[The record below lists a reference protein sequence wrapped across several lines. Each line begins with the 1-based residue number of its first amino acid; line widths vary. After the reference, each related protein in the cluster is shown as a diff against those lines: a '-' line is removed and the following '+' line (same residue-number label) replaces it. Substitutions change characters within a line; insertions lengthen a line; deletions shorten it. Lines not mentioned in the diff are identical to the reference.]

1 MAYASAEGIT
11 KALSHRDSSA
21 SYDDPA
27 CHEAN
32 AVSPIMEYDVEQVE
46 KVYRRLD
53 FRIIPGIPLPIPHS
67 HLAVTVRW
75 RIFLLT
81 SDSLLDP
88 VLLVLSYPLQYWAG
102 TDHERRR
109 RP

>member
-1 MAYASAEGIT
+1 MAYASAEGIA

-21 SYDDPA
+21 SYDEPA
-27 CHEAN
+27 RHEAN
-32 AVSPIMEYDVEQVE
+32 AGAVSPAMEYDIEHVE

-53 FRIIPGIPLPIPHS
+53 FRIIPGIPLPA
-67 HLAVTVRW
+67 LTVRR

-81 SDSLLDP
+81 TDSLLDP
-88 VLLVLSYPLQYWAG
+88 VLLVLSYPLQYRAG
-102 TDHERRR
+102 TDHECRC